1 MSANMFYFG
10 DVRLR
15 GAIRGE
21 GTAEGLAVIAE
32 GSGLRIQL

>member
-1 MSANMFYFG
+1 MSANMFCFG
-10 DVRLR
+10 DVR

-21 GTAEGLAVIAE
+21 GTAEGLAVTAE